1 MQNVSVAR
9 RYARALLEVTT
20 ESGTSDKVLPAV
32 EALARALDASPEL
45 MEIFVNPAYGRA
57 LRKTVTEQLLAG
69 LGQSDAGL
77 VNLIR
82 LLADRDRLPHL
93 PAIARLYRDMV
104 DERAGRVRGQVTSAV
119 PLGKDALAR
128 LEKTLEKV
136 TQRSVVLEAKVDPD
150 VLGGLSTHVGSQ
162 VFDGTL
168 RSQLEDLRRL
178 LKGG

>member
-9 RYARALLEVTT
+9 RYARALLEVTA

-32 EALARALDASPEL
+32 EGLARALEASAEL
-45 MEIFVNPAYGRA
+45 MDVFVNPAYGRPQ
-57 LRKTVTEQLLAG
+57 RKTVAEALLAQ
-69 LGQSDAGL
+69 LGSTDAGL

-104 DERAGRVRGQVTSAV
+104 DERAGRVRGQVTSAI
-119 PLGKDALAR
+119 PLGSDALGR

-136 TQRSVVLEAKVDPD
+136 TQRNVVLESKVDPH
-150 VLGGLSTHVGSQ
+150 VLGGLSARVGSR

-168 RSQLEDLRRL
+168 RSQLEDLRRQ